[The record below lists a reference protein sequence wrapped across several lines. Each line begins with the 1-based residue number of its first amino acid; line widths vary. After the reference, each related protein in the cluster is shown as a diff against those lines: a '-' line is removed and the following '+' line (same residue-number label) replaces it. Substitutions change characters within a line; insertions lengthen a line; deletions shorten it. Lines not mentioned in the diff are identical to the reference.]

1 MLHALVSKLCSV
13 LSRVTKVAKETK
25 IFRCFESTVLMR
37 ALYNNSHSFLT
48 SVFRKYLL
56 KYSLSILQYYFL
68 AIYFFKMFLL
78 MLYVCLELSNG
89 CFSMSSW
96 SFILQGFV
104 CLFVF
109 IELFFFH
116 KAMHCLLLITPLNRS
131 NCARFLMVTVKN
143 SEI

>member
-68 AIYFFKMFLL
+68 AIYCFKNVPVNVVCLPRAVQWLL
-78 MLYVCLELSNG
+78 LYVFLVLHPLG
-89 CFSMSSW
+89 
-96 SFILQGFV
+96 V

-109 IELFFFH
+109 IELFFFI
-116 KAMHCLLLITPLNRS
+116 KQCIV
-131 NCARFLMVTVKN
+131 CC
-143 SEI
+143 